1 MRLTATVIRQFESDQ
16 AIYGTAVA
24 LFNLLWLKA
33 ADDLQSIGVKKVT
46 TVTHRKLPRARRRQ
60 AA

>member
-1 MRLTATVIRQFESDQ
+1 MRLTAQVIRQFESDQ

-33 ADDLQSIGVKKVT
+33 ADDLQAIGVKKLT
-46 TVTHRKLPRARRRQ
+46 TVTRRPRRK